1 MTTSHGETPPNI
13 PHPHNGP
20 FETPAP
26 EPRNEPF
33 ENHYRTAHDRW
44 WMGLVGIIATIVVF
58 FVVSVVG
65 GIIAVAID
73 IATGAISQEDAMA
86 GKITNTPLLL
96 FTVNLSL
103 ILGGLVAWL
112 AHRILHKQPWSRMFS
127 VLPRM
132 RWKWWGLSLA
142 CTVPLFVLYM
152 GVGFLFDNSAIMGS
166 GDSSFTFD
174 GTALAYLL
182 IIVLTTPFQAAAEEV
197 MFRSYV
203 PRVFGSWIPRV
214 GGVVGVIVA
223 TILFTLA
230 HGASDPWLWAY
241 YAVFGLVMAAL
252 THFSGGIEAPVVVH
266 AVNNVTMFLIA
277 LFSGDI
283 SNAFER
289 GEGSGGVFMLFP
301 MVALFVIAGVLTLV
315 ARWKKVET
323 VAPVH
328 VRPVKQDQV
337 PYGMQEQGSPGQAG
351 VQPGQ
356 PGQPGYAPQ
365 GQPEQV
371 QPGQPGQIQSGQTGQ
386 PHGQVPPAQPGQPEA
401 RPQQSFE
408 PPADPTN
415 RQHP

>member
-1 MTTSHGETPPNI
+1 MTTSHGVTPPNI

-20 FETPAP
+20 FETPVP
-26 EPRNEPF
+26 EQRNEPF

-58 FVVSVVG
+58 FAVSIVG

-73 IATGAISQEDAMA
+73 IATGAISQEDAMV

-96 FTVNLSL
+96 LTVNLSL
-103 ILGGLVAWL
+103 ILGGLVALL
-112 AHRILHKQPWSRMFS
+112 AHRVLHKQPWSRMFS

-142 CTVPLFVLYM
+142 CTVPLFALYM
-152 GVGFLFDNSAIMGS
+152 GVGFLLDNSAIQGS

-174 GTALAYLL
+174 GTAVAYLL

-197 MFRSYV
+197 MFRSYI

-214 GGVVGVIVA
+214 GGIVGVIVA

-266 AVNNVTMFLIA
+266 AVNNVTMFIVA
-277 LFSGDI
+277 LFSGEM
-283 SNAFER
+283 SNAFDR
-289 GEGSGGVFMLFP
+289 AEGTGGAFMLFP
-301 MVALFVIAGVLTLV
+301 MVALIVIAGVLALV

-328 VRPVKQDQV
+328 VRPVKQAQV
-337 PYGMQEQGSPGQAG
+337 PYGMPGQ
-351 VQPGQ
+351 VQ

-365 GQPEQV
+365 GQPGQV
-371 QPGQPGQIQSGQTGQ
+371 QSGQPGQ

-408 PPADPTN
+408 SPVDPTN

>member
-1 MTTSHGETPPNI
+1 
-13 PHPHNGP
+13 HNGP
-20 FETPAP
+20 FETPAQ

-44 WMGLVGIIATIVVF
+44 WMGLVGIVATLIVF
-58 FVVSVVG
+58 FVVSIVG
-65 GIIAVAID
+65 GIVAVAVD
-73 IATGAISQEDAMA
+73 LATGATSQEDAMA

-96 FTVNLSL
+96 LTVNLSL

-142 CTVPLFVLYM
+142 CTVPLFALYM
-152 GVGFLFDNSAIMGS
+152 GVGFLFDNGAIQGS

-289 GEGSGGVFMLFP
+289 GEGSGGAFMLFP
-301 MVALFVIAGVLTLV
+301 MVALIVIAGVLTLV

-337 PYGMQEQGSPGQAG
+337 PYGQPGQ
-351 VQPGQ
+351 VQTGQ
-356 PGQPGYAPQ
+356 PGQVSQGQVPPAQPGQSGYAPQ
-365 GQPEQV
+365 GQPGQV
-371 QPGQPGQIQSGQTGQ
+371 QPGQPQ
-386 PHGQVPPAQPGQPEA
+386 GQVPPAQPGQPEA

-415 RQHP
+415 RPHA

>member
-1 MTTSHGETPPNI
+1 MTTSHGVTPPNV
-13 PHPHNGP
+13 PHSHNGP
-20 FETPAP
+20 FETPAQ

-44 WMGLVGIIATIVVF
+44 WMGLVGIVATLIVF
-58 FVVSVVG
+58 FVVSIVG
-65 GIIAVAID
+65 GIVAVAVD
-73 IATGAISQEDAMA
+73 LATGATSQEDAMA

-96 FTVNLSL
+96 LTVNLSL

-142 CTVPLFVLYM
+142 CTVPLFALYM
-152 GVGFLFDNSAIMGS
+152 GVGFLFDNGAIQGS

-214 GGVVGVIVA
+214 GGIVGVIVA

-266 AVNNVTMFLIA
+266 AVNNVTMFIIA

-289 GEGSGGVFMLFP
+289 GEGSGGAFMLFP
-301 MVALFVIAGVLTLV
+301 MVALIVIAGVLTLV

-337 PYGMQEQGSPGQAG
+337 PYGQPGQ
-351 VQPGQ
+351 VQTGQ
-356 PGQPGYAPQ
+356 PGQVSQGQVPPAQPGQSGYAPQ
-365 GQPEQV
+365 GQPGQV
-371 QPGQPGQIQSGQTGQ
+371 QPGQPQ
-386 PHGQVPPAQPGQPEA
+386 GQVPPAQPGQPEA

-415 RQHP
+415 RPHA

>member
-1 MTTSHGETPPNI
+1 MTTSHGVNQPNI
-13 PHPHNGP
+13 PHSHNGP
-20 FETPAP
+20 FEAPAQ

-44 WMGLVGIIATIVVF
+44 WMGLVGIVATLIVF
-58 FVVSVVG
+58 FVVSIVG
-65 GIIAVAID
+65 GIVAVAVD
-73 IATGAISQEDAMA
+73 LATGAVSQEDAMA

-96 FTVNLSL
+96 LTVNLSL

-152 GVGFLFDNSAIMGS
+152 GIGFLFDNGAIQGS

-214 GGVVGVIVA
+214 GGIVGVIVA

-266 AVNNVTMFLIA
+266 AVNNVTMFIIA

-289 GEGSGGVFMLFP
+289 GEGTGGAFMLFP
-301 MVALFVIAGVLTLV
+301 MVALIVIAGVLTLV

-337 PYGMQEQGSPGQAG
+337 PYGQPGQGGVQGAPGQPG

-356 PGQPGYAPQ
+356 PQGQQFQAPQSQGQPQ
-365 GQPEQV
+365 GQ
-371 QPGQPGQIQSGQTGQ
+371 
-386 PHGQVPPAQPGQPEA
+386 VPTAQPGQPEA

>member
-1 MTTSHGETPPNI
+1 MTTSHGVTPPNV
-13 PHPHNGP
+13 PHSHNGP
-20 FETPAP
+20 FETPAQ

-44 WMGLVGIIATIVVF
+44 WMGLVGIVATLIVF
-58 FVVSVVG
+58 FVVSIVG
-65 GIIAVAID
+65 GIVAVAVD
-73 IATGAISQEDAMA
+73 LATGATSQEDAMA

-96 FTVNLSL
+96 LTVNLSL

-142 CTVPLFVLYM
+142 CTVPLFALYM
-152 GVGFLFDNSAIMGS
+152 GVGFLFDNGAIQGS

-214 GGVVGVIVA
+214 GGIVGVIVA

-289 GEGSGGVFMLFP
+289 GEGSGGAFMLFP
-301 MVALFVIAGVLTLV
+301 MVALIVIAGVLTLV

-337 PYGMQEQGSPGQAG
+337 PYGQPGQ
-351 VQPGQ
+351 VQTGQ
-356 PGQPGYAPQ
+356 PGQVSQGQVPPAQPGQSGYAPQ
-365 GQPEQV
+365 GQPGQV
-371 QPGQPGQIQSGQTGQ
+371 QPGQPQ
-386 PHGQVPPAQPGQPEA
+386 GQVPPAQPGQPEA

-415 RQHP
+415 RPHA

>member
-1 MTTSHGETPPNI
+1 MTTSHGVNPPNI

-20 FETPAP
+20 FETPAQ

-44 WMGLVGIIATIVVF
+44 WMGLVGIVATLIVF
-58 FVVSVVG
+58 FVVSIVG
-65 GIIAVAID
+65 GIVAVAVD
-73 IATGAISQEDAMA
+73 LATGATSQEDAMA

-96 FTVNLSL
+96 LTVNLSL

-142 CTVPLFVLYM
+142 CTVPLFALYM
-152 GVGFLFDNSAIMGS
+152 GIGFLFDNGAIQGS

-214 GGVVGVIVA
+214 GGIVGVIVA

-266 AVNNVTMFLIA
+266 AVNNVTMFIIA

-289 GEGSGGVFMLFP
+289 GEGSGGAFMLFP
-301 MVALFVIAGVLTLV
+301 MVALIVIAGVLTLV

-337 PYGMQEQGSPGQAG
+337 PYGQPGQGGVQGAPGQPG

-356 PGQPGYAPQ
+356 PQGQQFQAPQSQ
-365 GQPEQV
+365 GQPQ
-371 QPGQPGQIQSGQTGQ
+371 
-386 PHGQVPPAQPGQPEA
+386 GQVPPAQPGQSQGQVPPAQPGQYEA

-415 RQHP
+415 RPQA

>member
-1 MTTSHGETPPNI
+1 MTTSHGVTPPNV
-13 PHPHNGP
+13 PHSHNGP
-20 FETPAP
+20 FETPAQ

-44 WMGLVGIIATIVVF
+44 WMGLVGIVATLIVF
-58 FVVSVVG
+58 FVVSIVG
-65 GIIAVAID
+65 GIVAVAVD
-73 IATGAISQEDAMA
+73 LATGATSQEDAMA

-96 FTVNLSL
+96 LTVNLSL

-142 CTVPLFVLYM
+142 CTVPLFALYM
-152 GVGFLFDNSAIMGS
+152 GVGFLFDNGAIQGS

-289 GEGSGGVFMLFP
+289 GEGSGGAFMLFP
-301 MVALFVIAGVLTLV
+301 MVALIVIAGVLTLV

-337 PYGMQEQGSPGQAG
+337 PYGQPGQ
-351 VQPGQ
+351 VQTGQ
-356 PGQPGYAPQ
+356 PGQVSQGQVPPAQPGQSGYAPQ
-365 GQPEQV
+365 GQPGQV
-371 QPGQPGQIQSGQTGQ
+371 QPGQPQ
-386 PHGQVPPAQPGQPEA
+386 GQVPPAQPGQPEA

-415 RQHP
+415 RPHA

>member
-1 MTTSHGETPPNI
+1 MTTSHGVTPPNI

-20 FETPAP
+20 FETPVP
-26 EPRNEPF
+26 EQRNEPF

-58 FVVSVVG
+58 FVVSIVG

-96 FTVNLSL
+96 LTVNLSL
-103 ILGGLVAWL
+103 ILGGLVALL
-112 AHRILHKQPWSRMFS
+112 AHRVLHKQPWSRMFS

-152 GVGFLFDNSAIMGS
+152 GIGFLFDNSAIQGS
-166 GDSSFTFD
+166 GDSSFMFD
-174 GTALAYLL
+174 GTAVAYLL

-230 HGASDPWLWAY
+230 HGAADPWLWAY

-266 AVNNVTMFLIA
+266 AVNNVTMFIIA
-277 LFSGDI
+277 LFSGEM
-283 SNAFER
+283 SNAFDR
-289 GEGSGGVFMLFP
+289 GEGTGGVFMLFP
-301 MVALFVIAGVLTLV
+301 MVALIVIAGVLTLV

-328 VRPVKQDQV
+328 VRPVKQAQV
-337 PYGMQEQGSPGQAG
+337 PYGMQGQGA
-351 VQPGQ
+351 

-365 GQPEQV
+365 GQPGQV
-371 QPGQPGQIQSGQTGQ
+371 QSGQPGQ

-408 PPADPTN
+408 SPVDPTN

>member
-20 FETPAP
+20 FETPVP
-26 EPRNEPF
+26 EQRNEPF

-44 WMGLVGIIATIVVF
+44 WIGLVGIIATIVVF
-58 FVVSVVG
+58 FAVSIVG

-73 IATGAISQEDAMA
+73 IATGATSQEDAMA

-96 FTVNLSL
+96 LTVNLSL
-103 ILGGLVAWL
+103 IVGGLVALL

-152 GVGFLFDNSAIMGS
+152 GIGFLFDNSAIMGS

-197 MFRSYV
+197 MFRSYI

-214 GGVVGVIVA
+214 GGAVGVIVA

-266 AVNNVTMFLIA
+266 AVNNVTMFIIA

-283 SNAFER
+283 SNAFDR
-289 GEGSGGVFMLFP
+289 GEGSGGAFMLFP
-301 MVALFVIAGVLTLV
+301 MVALIVIAGVLTLV

-328 VRPVKQDQV
+328 VRPVKQEQV
-337 PYGMQEQGSPGQAG
+337 PYGQPGQGG

-365 GQPEQV
+365 GQPGQV

-386 PHGQVPPAQPGQPEA
+386 PQGQVPPAQPGQDPQGY
-401 RPQQSFE
+401 PQQSFE
-408 PPADPTN
+408 PPADPTK

>member
-1 MTTSHGETPPNI
+1 MTTSQGVTPPNI
-13 PHPHNGP
+13 PHSHNGP

-26 EPRNEPF
+26 EQRNEPF
-33 ENHYRTAHDRW
+33 ENHYRTAHNRW
-44 WMGLVGIIATIVVF
+44 WMGLVGIVATLIVF
-58 FVVSVVG
+58 FVVSIVG
-65 GIIAVAID
+65 GIIAVAVD
-73 IATGAISQEDAMA
+73 LATGATSQEDAMA

-96 FTVNLSL
+96 LTVNLSL
-103 ILGGLVAWL
+103 ILGGFVAWL
-112 AHRILHKQPWSRMFS
+112 AHRVLHKQPWSRMFS

-142 CTVPLFVLYM
+142 CTVPLFALYM
-152 GVGFLFDNSAIMGS
+152 GIGFLFDNSAIQGS

-214 GGVVGVIVA
+214 GGIVGVIVA

-266 AVNNVTMFLIA
+266 AVNNVTMFIIA

-289 GEGSGGVFMLFP
+289 GEGSGGAFMLFP
-301 MVALFVIAGVLTLV
+301 MVALIVIAGVLTLV

-323 VAPVH
+323 AAPVH

-337 PYGMQEQGSPGQAG
+337 PYGQPGQGGVQGAPGQPG

-356 PGQPGYAPQ
+356 PQGQQFQAPQSQ
-365 GQPEQV
+365 GQPQ
-371 QPGQPGQIQSGQTGQ
+371 
-386 PHGQVPPAQPGQPEA
+386 GQVPPAQPGQSQGQVPPAQPGQYEA

-415 RQHP
+415 RPHA

>member
-1 MTTSHGETPPNI
+1 MTTSHGVTPPNV
-13 PHPHNGP
+13 PHSHNGP
-20 FETPAP
+20 FETPAQ

-44 WMGLVGIIATIVVF
+44 WMGLVGIVATLIVF
-58 FVVSVVG
+58 FVVSIVG
-65 GIIAVAID
+65 GIVAVAVD
-73 IATGAISQEDAMA
+73 LATGATSQEDAMA
-86 GKITNTPLLL
+86 GKITNTQLLL
-96 FTVNLSL
+96 LTVNLSL

-142 CTVPLFVLYM
+142 CTVPLFALYM
-152 GVGFLFDNSAIMGS
+152 GVGFLFDNGAIQGS

-289 GEGSGGVFMLFP
+289 GEGSGGAFMLFP
-301 MVALFVIAGVLTLV
+301 MVALIVIAGVLTLV

-337 PYGMQEQGSPGQAG
+337 PYGQPGQ
-351 VQPGQ
+351 VQTGQ
-356 PGQPGYAPQ
+356 PGQVSQGQVPPAQPGQSGYAPQ
-365 GQPEQV
+365 GQPGQV
-371 QPGQPGQIQSGQTGQ
+371 QPGQPQ
-386 PHGQVPPAQPGQPEA
+386 GQVPPAQPGQPEA

-415 RQHP
+415 RPHA

>member
-1 MTTSHGETPPNI
+1 MTTSHGVTPPNI

-20 FETPAP
+20 FETPVP
-26 EPRNEPF
+26 EQRKEPF

-58 FVVSVVG
+58 FAVSIVG

-73 IATGAISQEDAMA
+73 IATGAISQEDAMV

-96 FTVNLSL
+96 LTVNLSL

-112 AHRILHKQPWSRMFS
+112 AHRILHKQPWSRIFS

-142 CTVPLFVLYM
+142 CTVPLFALYM
-152 GVGFLFDNSAIMGS
+152 GVGFLFDNSAIQGS

-174 GTALAYLL
+174 GAAVAYLL

-230 HGASDPWLWAY
+230 HGAADPWLWAY

-266 AVNNVTMFLIA
+266 AVNNVTMFIIA
-277 LFSGDI
+277 LFSGEM
-283 SNAFER
+283 SNAFDR
-289 GEGSGGVFMLFP
+289 GEGTGGVFMLFP
-301 MVALFVIAGVLTLV
+301 MVALIVIAGVLTLV

-328 VRPVKQDQV
+328 VRPVKQAQV
-337 PYGMQEQGSPGQAG
+337 PYGMPGQ
-351 VQPGQ
+351 VQ

-365 GQPEQV
+365 GQPGQV
-371 QPGQPGQIQSGQTGQ
+371 QSGQTGQVQSGQTGQ

-408 PPADPTN
+408 SSVDPTN

>member
-1 MTTSHGETPPNI
+1 MTTSHGVTPPNI

-20 FETPAP
+20 FETPVP
-26 EPRNEPF
+26 EQRNEPF

-44 WMGLVGIIATIVVF
+44 WMGLVGIVIAVVVF

-96 FTVNLSL
+96 LTVNLSL

-112 AHRILHKQPWSRMFS
+112 AHRILHKQPWSRIFS

-152 GVGFLFDNSAIMGS
+152 GIGFLFDNSAIMGS

-174 GTALAYLL
+174 GTAVAYLL

-197 MFRSYV
+197 MFRSYI

-214 GGVVGVIVA
+214 GGIVGVIVA

-252 THFSGGIEAPVVVH
+252 THFTGGIEAPIVVH
-266 AVNNVTMFLIA
+266 AVNNVTMFIIA
-277 LFSGDI
+277 LFAGDI

-289 GEGSGGVFMLFP
+289 GEGSGGVFMIFP
-301 MVALFVIAGVLTLV
+301 MVALIVIAGVLTLV

-328 VRPVKQDQV
+328 VRPVKQGQV
-337 PYGMQEQGSPGQAG
+337 PYGVQGQGAPGQAD
-351 VQPGQ
+351 VQPDQ

-365 GQPEQV
+365 GQPGQV
-371 QPGQPGQIQSGQTGQ
+371 QSGQTGQ
-386 PHGQVPPAQPGQPEA
+386 PQGQVPPAQPGQDPQGY
-401 RPQQSFE
+401 PQQSFE
-408 PPADPTN
+408 SPADPTN

>member
-1 MTTSHGETPPNI
+1 MTTSHGVNPPNI

-20 FETPAP
+20 FEAPAQ

-44 WMGLVGIIATIVVF
+44 WMGLVGIVATLIVF
-58 FVVSVVG
+58 FVVSIVG
-65 GIIAVAID
+65 GIVAVAID
-73 IATGAISQEDAMA
+73 LATGATSQEDAMA

-96 FTVNLSL
+96 LTVNLSL

-152 GVGFLFDNSAIMGS
+152 GVGFLFDNGAIQGS

-214 GGVVGVIVA
+214 GGVVGVVVA

-283 SNAFER
+283 SNAFDR
-289 GEGSGGVFMLFP
+289 GEGTGGVFMLFP
-301 MVALFVIAGVLTLV
+301 MVALIVIAGVLTLV
-315 ARWKKVET
+315 ARWRKVET

-337 PYGMQEQGSPGQAG
+337 PYGLHGQGGVQAGQASQG
-351 VQPGQ
+351 QVPPAQPGQ
-356 PGQPGYAPQ
+356 PQ
-365 GQPEQV
+365 
-371 QPGQPGQIQSGQTGQ
+371 
-386 PHGQVPPAQPGQPEA
+386 GQVPPAQPGQPEA

-415 RQHP
+415 RPHA